1 VIKIKLKMLQKISL
15 FAVSIMILAACNSN
29 RVEVKDGL
37 KYQFHEQA
45 GKSKIAKMGDI
56 ITFHLKLINAKD
68 SVLKNSYKEGAP
80 IIAQVQK
87 AQFKGAF
94 EQGLMLLAKGDSAT
108 FFVPVDSLFKGYPQL
123 PPVFTKGTDVRF
135 VVRVV
140 DVQSEADFKVSR
152 SKDADK
158 QKAIDA
164 ATIASII
171 AKNKMTNVQKTESGL
186 NYVITTEG
194 NGPQVA
200 AGDSITVKYTGKLSS
215 GKEFESNVFPL
226 QVGRGM
232 VIPGWDEGLQKFK
245 QGGKGTLLIPSGLAY
260 GDQGNP
266 TIPANSV
273 LVFDVEILSVK
284 KAK

>member
-1 VIKIKLKMLQKISL
+1 MFNKLCL
-15 FAVSIMILAACNSN
+15 FAVTIIFLAACNSN
-29 RVEVKDGL
+29 KVEVKDGL
-37 KYQFHEQA
+37 KFQFHDHDSD
-45 GKSKIAKMGDI
+45 GKLAKMGDI
-56 ITFHLKLINAKD
+56 MTFHLTLKNAKD

-80 IIAQVQK
+80 VVAQVQK
-87 AQFKGAF
+87 AQFVGAF
-94 EQGLMLLAKGDSAT
+94 EQGLLLLAKGDSAT

-135 VVRVV
+135 TVKVV
-140 DVQSEADFKVSR
+140 DIQSETEFQASR
-152 SKDADK
+152 TKNAEK
-158 QKAIDA
+158 QKSTDA
-164 ATIASII
+164 ATIASFIT
-171 AKNKMTNVQKTESGL
+171 KNNLTNVQKTESGL
-186 NYVITTEG
+186 NYVITTPG
-194 NGPQVA
+194 TGAQVT

-215 GKEFESNVFPL
+215 GKVFESNTFPL

-245 QGGKGTLLIPSGLAY
+245 QGGKGTLLIPSGLGY

-284 KAK
+284 KGK